1 MKTLAVISLTAFLCC
16 CGVQSAEQSDLEV
29 LEEQILNSGI
39 VVFLDFV
46 KKVRNATEKFIQEDQ
61 FKKSR
66 ITVQEH
72 MTALREFA
80 KTMKNPERQDGP
92 EIPLERF
99 FEFTV
104 DSFGR
109 MTGKIFD
116 DVLFPYL
123 RIYRETF
130 KNETIKDIWKEVDS
144 YYLPGAPPIY
154 SKPMEFLGYLLGKA
168 VVRSQMVNMVEAG
181 VNTLV
186 GIGQINLNQ
195 LHDELLII
203 LDQIKNK
210 ASEISELE
218 RQEEKNKF
226 LVSLRTLSRLVVFYW
241 DNILEY
247 TENPLLDAVYLDS
260 VKQWNEQIQLKNA
273 SEKYNVLLDPYT
285 RQSFLNWTK
294 LHLSEF
300 LDAASQEYYRLGNE
314 ALGLERFNKSNRAVV
329 KIAVIYSL
337 PVYKMLSEVGFGFT
351 EINRFLNRAHHIA
364 YILEDNNYSNGKTLF
379 EEIIR
384 FSINVIGDVIK
395 KEKSR
400 YKDNQLLLP
409 LRVIK
414 VVVQSLWYFSPYRR
428 YRNETELKQIESE
441 WNHTKSIIINELMKS
456 EAFTREELEETPNNF
471 VQAIRVILEKLKQRT
486 DLAEGFDK
494 LIDPT
499 IMGLKKSMRD
509 TNRSLRDMWDLL
521 LE

>member
-16 CGVQSAEQSDLEV
+16 CGVQSAEQSDLE
-29 LEEQILNSGI
+29 EQILNSGI

-46 KKVRNATEKFIQEDQ
+46 EKVKNATEKLIQEDQ

-72 MTALREFA
+72 ITALREFA
-80 KTMKNPERQDGP
+80 KTLKNPERQDGS

-109 MTGKIFD
+109 MTGKIVD
-116 DVLFPYL
+116 NVLFPYL
-123 RIYRETF
+123 KIYRETF

-154 SKPMEFLGYLLGKA
+154 CKPMEFLGYLLGKA

-181 VNTLV
+181 VNTLM

-195 LHDELLII
+195 LHEEMLII

-218 RQEEKNKF
+218 RQEEKDNF
-226 LVSLRTLSRLVVFYW
+226 LVSLRILSRLIVFYW
-241 DNILEY
+241 DNVLEY
-247 TENPLLDAVYLDS
+247 TENPLLDAIYLDS
-260 VKQWNEQIQLKNA
+260 VKQWNEQIQLNNA
-273 SEKYNVLLDPYT
+273 SEKYHVLLDPYT
-285 RQSFLNWTK
+285 RESFLNWTK

-300 LDAASQEYYRLGNE
+300 LDAASQEYYRRGNE
-314 ALGLERFNKSNRAVV
+314 ALGLERFNKSNWAVV
-329 KIAVIYSL
+329 KIAVVYSL
-337 PVYKMLSEVGFGFT
+337 PVYKKLSEVGFGFT
-351 EINRFLNRAHHIA
+351 EINRFLNRANHIVV
-364 YILEDNNYSNGKTLF
+364 ILEDYNFSDRKTFF

-384 FSINVIGDVIK
+384 FSLNVLGDVIK
-395 KEKSR
+395 KEKTR
-400 YKDNQLLLP
+400 YNDNQLLLP
-409 LRVIK
+409 LRVTR
-414 VVVQSLWYFSPYRR
+414 VVVQSLWYFSPYRK
-428 YRNETELKQIESE
+428 YRNETELKQMESE

-456 EAFTREELEETPNNF
+456 GAFTREELEETPNNY
-471 VQAIRVILEKLKQRT
+471 VHGLEK
-486 DLAEGFDK
+486 
-494 LIDPT
+494 IDA
-499 IMGLKKSMRD
+499 
-509 TNRSLRDMWDLL
+509 
-521 LE
+521 